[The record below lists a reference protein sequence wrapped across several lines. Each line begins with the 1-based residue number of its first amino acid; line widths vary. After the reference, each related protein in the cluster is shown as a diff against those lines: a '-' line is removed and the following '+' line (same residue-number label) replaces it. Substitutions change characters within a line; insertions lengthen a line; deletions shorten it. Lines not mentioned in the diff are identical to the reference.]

1 MSIVAISDTLGSF
14 GHEIG
19 ERVAAA
25 AGYEFAD
32 REIIARAAERFGEG
46 VLELTH
52 VTEEKP
58 TLWERFTDTQ
68 RRYVAYVNAVILE
81 MAARDDVVLAG
92 RGATVLLRAVP
103 HALRVRISA
112 PEPVRAERV
121 RQQQGLTDEA
131 ALGAVH
137 DSDRER
143 GARLRFLHHV
153 DWNDPLLYDLVLNTE
168 RLGAER
174 GARLIHQM
182 LGEDRFQTTA
192 AARRTILDL
201 SLAAQVTAALLADP
215 RLRSR
220 HLGASCADGH
230 VQLTGYVREEDAR
243 ALAQQVVEKI
253 AGVRGVV
260 NEIVVIYPRPVG
272 V

>member
-1 MSIVAISDTLGSF
+1 MSIVAISDTLGSL

-19 ERVAAA
+19 QRVAAA
-25 AGYEFAD
+25 TGYEFAD
-32 REIIARAAERFGEG
+32 REIISKAAERFGEG

-81 MAARDDVVLAG
+81 LAAGDNIVLAG
-92 RGATVLLRAVP
+92 RGATVLLRPVL

-112 PEPVRAERV
+112 PEAVRAERL
-121 RQQQGLTDEA
+121 RQQQGLIDEA
-131 ALGAVH
+131 ALDVVR

-168 RLGAER
+168 RLSVER
-174 GARLIHQM
+174 GAWLIHET
-182 LGEDRFQTTA
+182 LEERFQATTA
-192 AARRTILDL
+192 SRRTILDL
-201 SLAAQVTAALLADP
+201 SLAAQATAALLADP
-215 RLRSR
+215 RMRSR
-220 HLGASCADGH
+220 HISASCEDGYLHLTGH
-230 VQLTGYVREEDAR
+230 VREADAR
-243 ALAQQVVEKI
+243 GRAQEVVEKI

-260 NEIVVIYPRPVG
+260 NEIVVIYARSVS